1 VNCIIDT
8 HVLLWWLSD
17 DPLLPANF
25 KKIIENTDNICFI
38 SAASIWEISIKSSI
52 GKLEIPGKYL
62 DILREQGF
70 HDLPVYWEHADKA
83 GTLPFHHR
91 DPFDR
96 LIIAQAMIEELT
108 ILTTDKRI
116 PLYKVKTL
124 SGTEKR
130 K

>member
-8 HVLLWWLSD
+8 HVLLWWLAD
-17 DPLLPANF
+17 DPLLPDSF
-25 KKIIENTDNICFI
+25 REIIGNTDNICFI
-38 SAASIWEISIKSSI
+38 SSASIWEISIKSSI

-62 DILREQGF
+62 DILRDQGF

-96 LIIAQAMIEELT
+96 LIISQAIIEELT
-108 ILTTDKRI
+108 ILTTDKMI
-116 PLYKVKTL
+116 PHYKVKTL
-124 SGTEKR
+124 KGI
-130 K
+130 